1 MKIGME
7 VQIYL
12 DKEIEIA
19 KKNKNYINSNVLELW
34 EKING
39 KMGIISKIN
48 NNEIWIKS
56 RRTNK
61 ERIFTKDTLKFFD
74 T

>member
-61 ERIFTKDTLKFFD
+61 ERIFTRDTLKLFD

>member
-61 ERIFTKDTLKFFD
+61 ERIFTKDTLKLFD

>member
-39 KMGIISKIN
+39 KTGIISKIN

-61 ERIFTKDTLKFFD
+61 ERIFTRDTLKLFD